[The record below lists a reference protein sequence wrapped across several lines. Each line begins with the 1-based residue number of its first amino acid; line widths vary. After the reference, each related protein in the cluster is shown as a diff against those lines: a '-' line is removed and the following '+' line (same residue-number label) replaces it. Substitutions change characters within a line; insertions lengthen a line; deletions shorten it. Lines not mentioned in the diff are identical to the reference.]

1 MNRYVRNKKSNN
13 KGLSCVNEKMYSLHS
28 AQFLVISIE
37 ISTLAF
43 EIMVQ
48 SSALV
53 MDTWIAQQFL
63 DEPLKRS
70 FFFQQALQL

>member
-1 MNRYVRNKKSNN
+1 VC
-13 KGLSCVNEKMYSLHS
+13 CVNEKMYSLHS